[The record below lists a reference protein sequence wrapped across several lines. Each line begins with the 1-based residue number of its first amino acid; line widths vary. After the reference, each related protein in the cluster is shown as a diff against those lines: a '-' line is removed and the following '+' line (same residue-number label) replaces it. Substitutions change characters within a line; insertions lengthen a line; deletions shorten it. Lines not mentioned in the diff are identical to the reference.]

1 MGKGAYAKVKIAMN
15 KITKEK
21 FALKIYEREKLNS
34 NSKIIMDMSKK
45 E

>member
-21 FALKIYEREKLNS
+21 FVLKIYEREKLNS
-34 NSKIIMDMSKK
+34 NSKIKMCI
-45 E
+45 